1 MYYTIQTMSSK
12 KTTSVKKVE
21 KMSKAELLIN
31 DFLGNNEVEDIIR
44 TVEVK
49 PKKVIKEKKVEK
61 SEKVIKEKKV
71 VEKEKPKKVE
81 KVVENEQPNPDAE
94 CNFCFEKYNNSARR
108 KKVKCNDCDY
118 HACVDCL
125 CKNWLLTTPEPICP
139 NCRHG
144 WSNKFLLENISLSF
158 IQNELNPHRAKK
170 YVEIDRAKLAE
181 TALTENRKI
190 LCNKIRTFTKEFF
203 KDRKIIHD
211 KCNDFITI
219 IQDYNSKCNIE
230 YKTAIMSDNEINLLK
245 QISND
250 LNNLVT
256 ESCNKIN
263 TLVTNYVLSINENAN
278 PAWILEK
285 KQWRGNTAPILGM
298 INNIQKNNLL
308 INIINNINNH
318 ECPLDKNYVDK
329 NYMERDRL
337 INNILRKHY
346 NDIYL
351 IKLPDYH
358 YYMYETQKIFEDVKT
373 ICTAKLININDDG
386 FTRLPTQLPNQLP
399 PTNDVDNDLTL
410 QEETKQFKSAL
421 YGKKCTMNDCR
432 GFLQNNNSCSEC
444 GHFVCNNCLM
454 DIGVVNKEDENRNT
468 IEKIKKIHNCDPNV
482 VETIK
487 LLKKETK
494 SCPQCEIPIYK
505 IDGCDQMWCTQCK
518 VAFSWKTGQI
528 VKDNDYIH
536 NPHYFEWMR
545 KHNRT
550 IARNPLDNL
559 GEQNNECVR
568 ITFRELVQR
577 LQYKIQTFN
586 VLGVYGFRFIANMIR
601 FNPMDIP
608 ADKTEELR
616 NKLIKLYEMDKYLF
630 RRPCILDPN
639 QYFDINMCMDE
650 ANTIKRY
657 CNRELG
663 SVYHIGD
670 IIKIKEKEK
679 LHLLYNLIDDGFLRL
694 NNYKNIKMRNC
705 NNNEEKLLQNR
716 INYLS
721 GIITDKQYKNNC
733 FTLVHN
739 SMHDFEIGNTLNTFI
754 MIIQDMYQELL
765 TLVTNAT
772 DEISKKILVKNI
784 SKIQAETLYKKD
796 YKICVNPKDH
806 RIINYDLI
814 NELNNI
820 IEMGEEYESE
830 SSIQEIIIF
839 NDGFD
844 EIEKKHRELLDN
856 YIVKMYDE
864 LEELIN
870 ITNELLFMIPKQF
883 GITNSYLMISY
894 RGNDIEFHTLTEL
907 CTYIQKQKNMI
918 ICTDDIDKYMCEIRK
933 ISNKVGYTS
942 KVSKAYCTKKSTK
955 TELEYCKHYALNE
968 DSCLNSEDDAWH
980 TVNGRDISF
989 KNHFKNVNEK
999 LINEN
1004 KYHLI
1009 ENNNKWRE
1017 CASKD
1022 VCNCFEKK

>member
-1 MYYTIQTMSSK
+1 MYYTNQTMSSK
-12 KTTSVKKVE
+12 KTTSVKKIEKSE
-21 KMSKAELLIN
+21 KMSKAELVIN
-31 DFLGNNEVEDIIR
+31 EFLGNNESENIIQ

-61 SEKVIKEKKV
+61 
-71 VEKEKPKKVE
+71 VEKL
-81 KVVENEQPNPDAE
+81 VENEQLNPDAE

-125 CKNWLLTTPEPICP
+125 CKNWLLTTPEPVCP
-139 NCRHG
+139 NCRHV

-158 IQNELNPHRAKK
+158 IQNELNPHHAKK

-190 LCNKIRTFTKEFF
+190 LCNKIRTFTKDFF
-203 KDRKIIHD
+203 KDRKIIHN

-219 IQDYNSKCNIE
+219 ILEYNCKCNID
-230 YKTAIMSDNEINLLK
+230 YKTAMMSDNEINLLK

-250 LNNLVT
+250 LNKLVT
-256 ESCNKIN
+256 DSCNKIN
-263 TLVTNYVLSINENAN
+263 TLVSNYVLSINENAN

-285 KQWRGNTAPILGM
+285 NQWRGNTAPILGM

-308 INIINNINNH
+308 TNIINNINNP
-318 ECPLDKNYVDK
+318 EYPLGK

-337 INNILRKHY
+337 IRNILRKQY

-351 IKLPDYH
+351 IQLPEYH
-358 YYMYETQKIFEDVKT
+358 YYYMYETQRIFEDIRT
-373 ICTAKLININDDG
+373 ICAAKLININDNG
-386 FTRLPTQLPNQLP
+386 ITRLPTQLPNQLP
-399 PTNDVDNDLTL
+399 PTNNADNHLTI
-410 QEETKQFKSAL
+410 QEETKQFKSVL

-454 DIGVVNKEDENRNT
+454 EIGVVNKEDENRNT

-494 SCPQCEIPIYK
+494 GCPQCEIPIYK

-528 VKDNDYIH
+528 VKDNNYIH

-545 KHNRT
+545 KNNRE
-550 IARNPLDNL
+550 IARNPLDIL
-559 GEQNNECVR
+559 GVQNNECGR
-568 ITFRELVQR
+568 MPFHELFQR

-586 VLGVYGFRFIANMIR
+586 VSCVYGFHVITNLIR
-601 FNPMDIP
+601 FKPMDIP

-639 QYFDINMCMDE
+639 QYFDISRCIDE
-650 ANTIKRY
+650 VNTIKRY

-679 LHLLYNLIDDGFLRL
+679 LHLLYNLTDNGFVRL
-694 NNYKNIKMRNC
+694 NRYKNDKLINC

-739 SMHDFEIGNTLNTFI
+739 SMHDFEISNTLNTFL
-754 MIIQDMYQELL
+754 MIIKDMYQELL

-772 DEISKKILVKNI
+772 DEISKKIIVKSI
-784 SKIQAETLYKKD
+784 PKIQAETLSKTD
-796 YKICVNPKDH
+796 YKICVNTKDH
-806 RIINYDLI
+806 KIINYDLI

-830 SSIQEIIIF
+830 SSIQEIITF

-870 ITNELLFMIPKQF
+870 ITNELLFIIPKQF
-883 GITNSYLMISY
+883 GIANSYVMISY
-894 RGNDIEFHTLTEL
+894 KGHDIEFHTLTEL
-907 CTYIQKQKNMI
+907 CKYIQKQNYII
-918 ICTDDIDKYMCEIRK
+918 ICTDDIDEYMHNIRK

-942 KVSKAYCTKKSTK
+942 NVSKTYCTKKSTK
-955 TELEYCKHYALNE
+955 TSSEYCKHYALN
-968 DSCLNSEDDAWH
+968 DGSCFNSYDAAWY

-999 LINEN
+999 LIKEN
-1004 KYHLI
+1004 KYNLLN
-1009 ENNNKWRE
+1009 NNNKWRE
-1017 CASKD
+1017 YALKD